1 MVTFARSLSH
11 HYTRFF
17 PMKPLFTNTK
27 SNKKRKAK
35 ERKPRPFML
44 AVMLTGILAF
54 EAEPNFMNNAI
65 ADAEVINLPMPAVL
79 SGKPA
84 AKKFSLL
91 RFPETEN
98 NELKISA
105 NTAYIEEEE
114 PQDNMLLISQNWL
127 EEELFNLEKL
137 NANSPKP
144 NSGSLAQN
152 TNELSQLPAEIAHAL
167 REDLQRKIG
176 IPPTQ
181 VKVTEAER
189 QTWPNSCLG
198 LAKSDELCAQMLV
211 EGWRVVLSDD
221 SESWVYRTDDRGRQ
235 LRMEPQAQEA
245 SFLPTMPEVFVTNTL

>member
-1 MVTFARSLSH
+1 MVTFARSPSH
-11 HYTRFF
+11 HYTRFL

-27 SNKKRKAK
+27 SNEKRKAK

-44 AVMLTGILAF
+44 ALMLTGILAF
-54 EAEPNFMNNAI
+54 EAEPNLMNNAI
-65 ADAEVINLPMPAVL
+65 ADAEVINLPAPAVL
-79 SGKPA
+79 NDKPA
-84 AKKFSLL
+84 ASKFSLL
-91 RFPETEN
+91 RFPETKK
-98 NELKISA
+98 NEFTKST

-137 NANSPKP
+137 NANSPKQS
-144 NSGSLAQN
+144 SGSLAQN
-152 TNELSQLPAEIAHAL
+152 TNELSQLPAEIASAL

-181 VKVTEAER
+181 VKVAEAER

-221 SESWVYRTDDRGRQ
+221 SETWVYRTDDRGRQ
-235 LRMEPQAQEA
+235 LRMEPQAHEA
-245 SFLPTMPEVFVTNTL
+245 SFLPTMPETFVVNNL

>member
-1 MVTFARSLSH
+1 MVTFARSPSH
-11 HYTRFF
+11 HYTRFL

-27 SNKKRKAK
+27 SNEKRKAK

-44 AVMLTGILAF
+44 ALMLTGILAF
-54 EAEPNFMNNAI
+54 EAEPNLMNNAI
-65 ADAEVINLPMPAVL
+65 ADAEVINLPAPAVL
-79 SGKPA
+79 NDKPA
-84 AKKFSLL
+84 ASKFSLL
-91 RFPETEN
+91 RFPETKK
-98 NELKISA
+98 NEFTKST

-114 PQDNMLLISQNWL
+114 PQDNMLMISQNWL

-137 NANSPKP
+137 NANSPKQS
-144 NSGSLAQN
+144 SGALAQN
-152 TNELSQLPAEIAHAL
+152 TNELSQLPAEIARAL

-181 VKVTEAER
+181 VKVAEAER

-221 SESWVYRTDDRGRQ
+221 SETWVYRTDDRGRQ

-245 SFLPTMPEVFVTNTL
+245 SFLPTMPETFVVNNL